1 MLIHAHIQKWGNSL
15 ALRITGPVRAI
26 PNFKAGMEVD
36 IQVSEEGIQV
46 SPVHRKQRFKLPY
59 SEADLLKG
67 LTPRKAH
74 ADEVATFL
82 PHEMGEK

>member
-1 MLIHAHIQKWGNSL
+1 MLVHAHIQKWGNSL

-46 SPVHRKQRFKLPY
+46 RPTYQHKLAMPF

-67 LTPRKAH
+67 LTPKKAH
-74 ADEVATFL
+74 ADEVADFL
-82 PHEMGEK
+82 PHEMGE

>member
-1 MLIHAHIQKWGNSL
+1 MLIHAHIQIWGNSL

-36 IQVSEEGIQV
+36 IQEGIQV
-46 SPVHRKQRFKLPY
+46 SPVHHKQRFKLPY

-67 LTPRKAH
+67 LTPWKAH
-74 ADEVATFL
+74 ADEVATFAAS
-82 PHEMGEK
+82 